1 MALDTNTDAPPLSVD
16 ESFAWTYREL
26 KQLAHARL
34 RGGGRDVLLDTTA
47 LVHEAYVR
55 LSPRLHLRF
64 PDPPR
69 FLAYASRVMRSVIV
83 DLVRHRGS
91 ERQGGEFVRLHLTGD
106 PDDLVRDPADDDYIL
121 RVHEAIEVLQQQ
133 DARMAQVVEMRWF
146 GGFSEPEIAQAIGVN
161 ERTVRRD
168 WEHARLVLAEALR

>member
-1 MALDTNTDAPPLSVD
+1 MTVDAGMEAHSQSVN
-16 ESFAWTYREL
+16 ESFAWTYQEL
-26 KQLAHARL
+26 KQLAKARL

-55 LSPRLHLRF
+55 LGPRLHLRF
-64 PDPPR
+64 PDRSR
-69 FLAYASRVMRSVIV
+69 FLAYASSVMRSVIV
-83 DLVRHRGS
+83 DLVRQRGS
-91 ERQGGEFVRLHLTGD
+91 ERQGGELQRIHLSGD
-106 PDDLVRDPADDDYIL
+106 PDDLLRDDADADYIL
-121 RVHEAIEVLQQQ
+121 RVHEALQVLQQQ

-146 GGFSEPEIAQAIGVN
+146 GGFSEAEIAVALGIH

>member
-1 MALDTNTDAPPLSVD
+1 MPVDADNPDSDLSVD

-26 KQLAHARL
+26 KRLARVRL

-47 LVHEAYVR
+47 LVHEAYMR
-55 LSPRLHLRF
+55 LGPRLALRF
-64 PDPPR
+64 PDTPR

-83 DLVRHRGS
+83 DEVRHRAS
-91 ERQGGEFVRLHLTGD
+91 ERHGGGCVRIQLTGD
-106 PDDLVRDPADDDYIL
+106 PDALLRQDVDNDYIL
-121 RVHEAIEVLQQQ
+121 RVHEAVEALQKQ

-146 GGFSEPEIAQAIGVN
+146 GGFSEAEIASAIGVT

-168 WEHARLVLAEALR
+168 WEHARLLLAEALR

>member
-1 MALDTNTDAPPLSVD
+1 MAMDAVVDAGSLSVD
-16 ESFAWTYREL
+16 QSFAWTYQEL
-26 KQLAHARL
+26 KRLARARL

-55 LSPRLHLRF
+55 LGPRLQLRF
-64 PDPPR
+64 PDQGR

-83 DLVRHRGS
+83 DLVRQRGS
-91 ERQGGEFVRLHLTGD
+91 ERQGGEAQRIHLTGD
-106 PDDLVRDPADDDYIL
+106 PDELLRDDADADYIL
-121 RVHEAIEVLQQQ
+121 RVHEAVEVLQQQ
-133 DARMAQVVEMRWF
+133 DTRMAQVVEMRWF
-146 GGFSEPEIAQAIGVN
+146 GGFSEAEIAACMGVN

>member
-1 MALDTNTDAPPLSVD
+1 MTVDAGTEGPSQSVD
-16 ESFAWTYREL
+16 ESFAFAYQEL
-26 KQLAHARL
+26 KQLAKARL
-34 RGGGRDVLLDTTA
+34 RGGGRDVMLDTTA

-64 PDPPR
+64 PDQSR

-83 DLVRHRGS
+83 DLVRQRGT
-91 ERQGGEFVRLHLTGD
+91 ERQGGELQRIHLSGD
-106 PDDLVRDPADDDYIL
+106 PDDLMRDDADADYIL
-121 RVHEAIEVLQQQ
+121 RVHEALQVLQQQ

-146 GGFSEPEIAQAIGVN
+146 GGFSEAEIAVALGIH

-168 WEHARLVLAEALR
+168 WEHARLMLAEALR

>member
-1 MALDTNTDAPPLSVD
+1 MTVEAGGALQPQSVD

-26 KQLAHARL
+26 KQLARARL

-55 LSPRLHLRF
+55 LGPRLQLRF
-64 PDPPR
+64 PDHSR
-69 FLAYASRVMRSVIV
+69 FLAYASRVMRSVVV
-83 DLVRHRGS
+83 DLVRQRGS
-91 ERQGGEFVRLHLTGD
+91 ERQGGDWQRLHLTGD
-106 PDDLVRDPADDDYIL
+106 PDELVRQDADADYIL
-121 RVHEAIEVLQQQ
+121 RVHEAVEVLQQQ

-146 GGFSEPEIAQAIGVN
+146 GGFSEAEIAAALGIH

-168 WEHARLVLAEALR
+168 WEHARLLLAEALR

>member
-1 MALDTNTDAPPLSVD
+1 MTVDAMVNTGSQSVD
-16 ESFAWTYREL
+16 QSFVWTYQEL
-26 KQLAHARL
+26 KRLARARL

-55 LSPRLHLRF
+55 LGPRLQLRF
-64 PDPPR
+64 PDQTR

-83 DLVRHRGS
+83 DLVRHRDS
-91 ERQGGEFVRLHLTGD
+91 ERRGGEAQRIHLTGD
-106 PDDLVRDPADDDYIL
+106 PDELLRDDADADYIL
-121 RVHEAIEVLQQQ
+121 RVHEAVEVLQQQ

-146 GGFSEPEIAQAIGVN
+146 GGFSEAEIAACLGVN

>member
-1 MALDTNTDAPPLSVD
+1 MSVD
-16 ESFAWTYREL
+16 PLVGAGSQSVDQSFAWTYQEL
-26 KQLAHARL
+26 KRLARARL

-55 LSPRLHLRF
+55 LGPRLQLRF
-64 PDPPR
+64 PDQAR

-91 ERQGGEFVRLHLTGD
+91 ECQGGEAQRVHLTGD
-106 PDDLVRDPADDDYIL
+106 PDELLRDDADANYIM
-121 RVHEAIEVLQQQ
+121 RVHEAVEVLQQQ

-146 GGFSEPEIAQAIGVN
+146 GGFSEAEIAACIGVN